1 LVDDGWIDDEIIE
14 DYTEEAVEAALKH
27 DGKDLLYKR
36 NINPDGIGPL
46 YFEPSPEDHSDAL
59 FLFQRELEN
68 GEAVEVEDQ
77 NFEDGTI
84 VSGYILQKPADSRG
98 DIQASGIW
106 REGAWN
112 LEFKRKLKT
121 GHSDDVQFDTAKTYR
136 FGIAIMDNTGG
147 FEKYGTGHS
156 FLLGARTLEFGGGG
170 SEVVAELSLIRDY
183 LVSSKAYAN
192 RGDSGLALS
201 TISDALTIFNRIR
214 DPVADA
220 DPDLFIKIRNGFVDS
235 RRNPSLENI
244 NRLIDNTDLTILTIQ
259 GKRKPTQAGLAL
271 KILVVWGRIQVYA
284 FIALSMLIMPIF
296 LEGTGRLGALFD
308 IPILQNFSFTTSE
321 YVTLTW
327 AMAMF
332 VALYIGRIGFNEID
346 STLKSL
352 EYYSKELEQKMIE
365 LKESQ
370 EQLLKSERLASI
382 GQLAAS
388 MAHEIR
394 NPLGVIKNVS
404 YYLKMNLP
412 DTDEKVKKHLKILD
426 GELATSNKI
435 ITDLL
440 NFSSGKLPT
449 LAKTDLSS
457 VIENSVSRARIPE
470 NIEVKIR
477 LSKKIHGLRAD
488 KEQLQRV
495 FLNLITN
502 AVQAMPDGGLLKI
515 NSLLEDES
523 AVVHISD
530 TGGGIPKEDQSKI
543 FEPLYTTKA
552 KGIGLG
558 LALTK
563 QIVEM
568 HDGAIQVESEVG
580 KGTKFIVKLPI
591 HKNDAKKV
599 ESSDS

>member
-1 LVDDGWIDDEIIE
+1 
-14 DYTEEAVEAALKH
+14 
-27 DGKDLLYKR
+27 
-36 NINPDGIGPL
+36 
-46 YFEPSPEDHSDAL
+46 
-59 FLFQRELEN
+59 
-68 GEAVEVEDQ
+68 
-77 NFEDGTI
+77 
-84 VSGYILQKPADSRG
+84 
-98 DIQASGIW
+98 
-106 REGAWN
+106 
-112 LEFKRKLKT
+112 
-121 GHSDDVQFDTAKTYR
+121 
-136 FGIAIMDNTGG
+136 
-147 FEKYGTGHS
+147 
-156 FLLGARTLEFGGGG
+156 
-170 SEVVAELSLIRDY
+170 
-183 LVSSKAYAN
+183 
-192 RGDSGLALS
+192 
-201 TISDALTIFNRIR
+201 
-214 DPVADA
+214 
-220 DPDLFIKIRNGFVDS
+220 
-235 RRNPSLENI
+235 
-244 NRLIDNTDLTILTIQ
+244 
-259 GKRKPTQAGLAL
+259 
-271 KILVVWGRIQVYA
+271 
-284 FIALSMLIMPIF
+284 
-296 LEGTGRLGALFD
+296 
-308 IPILQNFSFTTSE
+308 
-321 YVTLTW
+321 
-327 AMAMF
+327 MF

-352 EYYSKELEQKMIE
+352 EYYGKELEQKMIE

-440 NFSSGKLPT
+440 NFSSGKPPT

-470 NIEVKIR
+470 NIEVKMR

-515 NSLLEDES
+515 NSLLEGES
-523 AVVHISD
+523 AVVYISD
-530 TGGGIPKEDQSKI
+530 TGGGISKEDQSKI

-563 QIVEM
+563 QIVDM

-580 KGTKFIVKLPI
+580 TGTKFIVKLPLP
-591 HKNDAKKV
+591 KNEAKKV
-599 ESSDS
+599 KSSDS